1 MILQPK
7 HARKIYIWHVAVHL
21 LALLVILLAPIALSY
36 KSLLLLLWSL
46 HGYFTYRQLRKGSG
60 KQVVMA
66 RILTDGRSRLT
77 MGDGRKLLARVR
89 HDTLV
94 TPWLVLLRFDLD
106 RGWFHPTL
114 ILTPETL
121 GEDEM
126 RQLCVLIRF
135 SRFEN
140 RRYQG

>member
-7 HARKIYIWHVAVHL
+7 PARKLNIWKVTIHL